1 MAEQEMLD
9 ATQEQG
15 QSKAGEDK
23 HEQFVPVATLVLM
36 IAYILIFAAAWGLV
50 YFNDLL
56 MRR

>member
-1 MAEQEMLD
+1 MAEQPMRD
-9 ATQEQG
+9 ANNEQQQGKAEEDKQEQ
-15 QSKAGEDK
+15 
-23 HEQFVPVATLVLM
+23 FIPVGTMVLM

>member
-1 MAEQEMLD
+1 MAEQKKLD
-9 ATQEQG
+9 AAQEQG
-15 QSKAGEDK
+15 QGKAEEGK
-23 HEQFVPVATLVLM
+23 HEQFVPVGTLVLM

>member
-1 MAEQEMLD
+1 MAEQELLD
-9 ATQEQG
+9 AGKEEG
-15 QSKAGEDK
+15 QNKAEDK
-23 HEQFVPVATLVLM
+23 QEQFVPVGTMVLM

>member
-1 MAEQEMLD
+1 MAEQERLD
-9 ATQEQG
+9 ASKEQDDVPEKK
-15 QSKAGEDK
+15 Q
-23 HEQFVPVATLVLM
+23 EQFVPVGTMVLM